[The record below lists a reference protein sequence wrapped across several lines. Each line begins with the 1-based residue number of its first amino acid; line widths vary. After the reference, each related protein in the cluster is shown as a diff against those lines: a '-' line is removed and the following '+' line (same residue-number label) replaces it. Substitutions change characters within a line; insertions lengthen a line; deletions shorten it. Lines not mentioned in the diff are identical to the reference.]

1 MLYTQSTHIENRE
14 SRLNHYR
21 IEIDNILDLNFL
33 THNYKCFVSQKQ
45 LLKYVF

>member
-1 MLYTQSTHIENRE
+1 MFCIITPGAVF
-14 SRLNHYR
+14 YR